1 MVVGGY
7 GSVGYLDSTETLIE
21 GDSAWTDHPGAL
33 PAPLGLAAVLTLDN
47 IPLLFGGHE
56 WDSSGAVVY
65 CSVLYC
71 IVLYCTV
78 LYCTVLY
85 CTVL

>member
-7 GSVGYLDSTETLIE
+7 GSEGYLDSTETLVE
-21 GDSAWTDHPGAL
+21 GDQAWTDHPGAL

-56 WDSSGAVVY
+56 WDSSGN
-65 CSVLYC
+65 VLYSNVL
-71 IVLYCTV
+71 ILAVMYNIIPTLYCNVT
-78 LYCTVLY
+78 
-85 CTVL
+85 

>member
-7 GSVGYLDSTETLIE
+7 GSVGYLDSTETLVE
-21 GDSAWTDHPGAL
+21 GDQAWTDHPGAL

-56 WDSSGAVVY
+56 WDSSGAV
-65 CSVLYC
+65 
-71 IVLYCTV
+71 LYCTC
-78 LYCTVLY
+78 CTVRNVLHY
-85 CTVL
+85 TYTVL